1 MQQLTKIKLDL
12 VRNKHKLVKMNTDTI
27 PVVLCFSGL
36 DPSGGAGIQAD
47 IESISSHGCMAASI
61 ITAATVQD
69 TQNVT
74 SFAPMPADLIVE
86 QARAILE
93 DMPISVIKIGMVGSA
108 EMAEAIHSIL
118 VDYPD
123 IKVIYDPV
131 FSTEKD
137 GALSTPD
144 LVECVRELLL
154 PRTHILTPN
163 IFEVHALAPGSDTP
177 TAAAMGLLESK
188 CDYILLTG
196 THGKTPDV
204 VHTLYST
211 HRELKQFHYERL
223 PHKYHGSGCTL
234 AASVAALLAIGQ
246 EPVGAIHHALDY
258 THKTLTHARRIGMG
272 QFHPDRFFW
281 LHEDN
286 DKKISAS

>member
-1 MQQLTKIKLDL
+1 MRMT
-12 VRNKHKLVKMNTDTI
+12 KMNKPI
-27 PVVLCFSGL
+27 VMCFSGL

-47 IESISSHGCMAASI
+47 IEAISSHGGQVAPI

-69 TQNVT
+69 SQDVM

-86 QARAILE
+86 QARAVLE
-93 DMPISVIKIGMVGSA
+93 DMPVSIIKIGMVGSS
-108 EMAEAIHSIL
+108 EIAEAIHTIL
-118 VDYPD
+118 TDYPA
-123 IKVIYDPV
+123 IKVVYDPV

-144 LVECVRELLL
+144 LVDTVRSFLL
-154 PRTHILTPN
+154 PLTTILTPN

-177 TAAAMGLLESK
+177 AAAAMGLLETE
-188 CDYILLTG
+188 CEYILLTG

-204 VHTLYST
+204 VHTLYSN

-234 AASVAALLAIGQ
+234 AASLAALLALGQ
-246 EPVGAIHHALDY
+246 EPVGASHQALDY
-258 THKTLTHARRIGMG
+258 TYKTLVNASRIGMG
-272 QFHPDRFFW
+272 QYHPDRFFW
-281 LHEDN
+281 LHEE
-286 DKKISAS
+286 KKTEAS